1 MARVKSRAMTRT
13 VDRPGDCRFRRRSRS
28 SRCGR
33 LLWTRCTLVRTG
45 PAVAGPGVAGGL
57 AVQRSAGGLAVEGFV
72 WSGVVIVRA
81 NGRVGLAV
89 LRVIARVAAGAARSW
104 WVGASVQV
112 SRTFGDGQVGSR
124 SV

>member
-1 MARVKSRAMTRT
+1 MWPAFVDAVHAGAYWSSGGWTGSRW
-13 VDRPGDCRFRRRSRS
+13 RPCRPAFSGGS
-28 SRCGR
+28 GR
-33 LLWTRCTLVRTG
+33 
-45 PAVAGPGVAGGL
+45 GGL
-57 AVQRSAGGLAVEGFV
+57 CVVGRGYSA
-72 WSGVVIVRA
+72 RA
-81 NGRVGLAV
+81 NGRVGPAV